1 MSNRVRIFSRNET
14 DFTTDGLGDMTDVIV
29 SSVTEWR
36 DNGEWIITQQY
47 KKCDK
52 SDRIESGII
61 TVVQTE
67 KGEQPFRILTVDKE
81 NKKYITATGHHEC
94 FEINNNF
101 IQDINIEDKTG
112 RQAAEQIK
120 GGLTFPSRFNISSNI
135 DRRASARLVR
145 KNPMDALISNDDN
158 SFINRWGG
166 HLSLDR
172 FNIAIN
178 KEIGTDKGVEVAI
191 GKDIT
196 YFKGSIDETD
206 IVTGICAE
214 SYDGI
219 ILPEKIYYSPIY
231 KNYNEPRIV
240 TVKFNDV
247 KYKYSEH
254 ATGDEGYET
263 LDEVYE
269 ALRKKCDDL
278 FNIENV
284 DKPKCSIRISKADL
298 SKTDEYKLNGIYENV
313 YQGDTV
319 TINLKDY
326 GFNLKLKM
334 ISNRYN
340 NLKGSYEDIDFGE
353 TQENPFNVIN
363 KITDTLDKLSEQLGD
378 NTWQEL
384 IEKSKDEAA
393 QLIQSG
399 VKDSYVVLRKNE
411 LLIMDSQMVETA
423 ANLIRANKNGIA
435 FSQSGYNGPYTI
447 AMTIDGK
454 INADCITTGHLNAAL
469 IKAGSIISLDGCTCF
484 DLDTG
489 KITLFDRTNNAYS
502 VEMYDSKIDIYDRFG
517 TSGSKKNM
525 VVRLTSR
532 LLKGEDFGYN
542 LGNSANQRTAAGLYS
557 GYGQAL
563 EIGFIGGTGKYYP
576 CIVVEGA
583 QAANINQGQR
593 LGIHQDMAILN
604 GKKINFYGSLHNFIG
619 QIMFNADS
627 KMNIWGTGGVNLIC
641 GTANILEATKNGVT
655 VYGTFTDSS
664 DLIFKK
670 NVKKLDKDTL
680 QILKDIDIY
689 EYEENGTTE
698 IGLLA
703 QEAKEIIPD
712 IIKGTVTD
720 TTIEEANTMTDE
732 EREEKLKNGG
742 ASVDVYSM
750 LSILWDANKKLLN
763 KIDILEN
770 EVKILKERG

>member
-750 LSILWDANKKLLN
+750 LSLLWDANKKMLN
-763 KIDILEN
+763 KIESLEA
-770 EVKILKERG
+770 KIEELQSR

>member
-542 LGNSANQRTAAGLYS
+542 LGNSANTRTAAGLYS

-619 QIMFNADS
+619 QIIFDADS

-750 LSILWDANKKLLN
+750 LSLLWDANKKMLN
-763 KIDILEN
+763 KIESL
-770 EVKILKERG
+770 EVKIEELQSR

>member
-750 LSILWDANKKLLN
+750 LSLLWDANKKMLN
-763 KIDILEN
+763 KIESL
-770 EVKILKERG
+770 EVKIEELQSR

>member
-525 VVRLTSR
+525 VARLTSR

-627 KMNIWGTGGVNLIC
+627 KMNIWGAGGVNLIC

-703 QEAKEIIPD
+703 QEAVKVIPD
-712 IIKGTVTD
+712 IIKGEVTD

-750 LSILWDANKKLLN
+750 LSILWDANKKMLN
-763 KIDILEN
+763 KIESLEA
-770 EVKILKERG
+770 KIEELQSR

>member
-542 LGNSANQRTAAGLYS
+542 LGNSANTRTAAGLYS

-703 QEAKEIIPD
+703 QEAVKVIPD
-712 IIKGTVTD
+712 IIKGEVTD

-750 LSILWDANKKLLN
+750 LSLLWDANKKMLN
-763 KIDILEN
+763 KIESL
-770 EVKILKERG
+770 EVKIEELQSR

>member
-353 TQENPFNVIN
+353 TQENPFSAIN

-542 LGNSANQRTAAGLYS
+542 LGNSANIRTAAGLYS

-619 QIMFNADS
+619 QIMFNADG
-627 KMNIWGTGGVNLIC
+627 KMNIWGTCGDNLIC

-703 QEAKEIIPD
+703 QEAVKVIPD
-712 IIKGTVTD
+712 IIKGEVTD

-750 LSILWDANKKLLN
+750 LSLLWDANKKMLN
-763 KIDILEN
+763 KIESL
-770 EVKILKERG
+770 EVKIEELQSR

>member
-525 VVRLTSR
+525 VTRLTSR

-542 LGNSANQRTAAGLYS
+542 LGNSANIRTAAGLYS

-619 QIMFNADS
+619 QIKFDADS

-664 DLIFKK
+664 DLAFKSE
-670 NVKKLDKDTL
+670 VKPLDLDTI
-680 QILKDIDIY
+680 QIVKDIDIY
-689 EYEENGTTE
+689 KYKENGTTE

-703 QEAKEIIPD
+703 QKAKEIIPD

-750 LSILWDANKKLLN
+750 LSILWDANKKMLN
-763 KIDILEN
+763 KIESLEA
-770 EVKILKERG
+770 KIEELQSR

>member
-353 TQENPFNVIN
+353 TQENPFSAIN
-363 KITDTLDKLSEQLGD
+363 KITDTLDKISEQLGD

-750 LSILWDANKKLLN
+750 LSLLWDANKKMLN
-763 KIDILEN
+763 KIESL
-770 EVKILKERG
+770 EVKIEELQSR

>member
-1 MSNRVRIFSRNET
+1 LSNRVRIFSRNET

-517 TSGSKKNM
+517 TSGDKKNM
-525 VVRLTSR
+525 VARLTSR
-532 LLKGEDFGYN
+532 KLLGEDFGYN
-542 LGNSANQRTAAGLYS
+542 LGNSANTRTAAGLYS

-563 EIGFIGGTGKYYP
+563 EIGFIGSTGKYYP

-583 QAANINQGQR
+583 QAANINQGKR

-604 GKKINFYGSLHNFIG
+604 GKTVNWYGTLHNFIG
-619 QIMFNADS
+619 SISFDADS

-750 LSILWDANKKLLN
+750 LSILWDANKKMLN
-763 KIDILEN
+763 KIESLEA
-770 EVKILKERG
+770 KIEELQSR

>member
-363 KITDTLDKLSEQLGD
+363 KITDTLDKISEQLGD

-750 LSILWDANKKLLN
+750 LSILWDANKKMLN
-763 KIDILEN
+763 KIESLEA
-770 EVKILKERG
+770 KIEELQSR

>member
-1 MSNRVRIFSRNET
+1 MSNRDRIFSRNET
-14 DFTTDGLGDMTDVIV
+14 DFTTEGLGDMTDVIV

-206 IVTGICAE
+206 IITGICAE

-525 VVRLTSR
+525 VARLTSR

-619 QIMFNADS
+619 QIIFDADS
-627 KMNIWGTGGVNLIC
+627 KMNIWGAGGVNLIC

-703 QEAKEIIPD
+703 QEAVKVIPD
-712 IIKGTVTD
+712 IIKGEVTD

-750 LSILWDANKKLLN
+750 LSLLWDANKKMLN
-763 KIDILEN
+763 KIESL
-770 EVKILKERG
+770 EVKIEELQSR

>member
-525 VVRLTSR
+525 VARLTSR

-619 QIMFNADS
+619 QIKFDADS
-627 KMNIWGTGGVNLIC
+627 KMNIWGAGGVNLIC

-750 LSILWDANKKLLN
+750 LSLLWDANKKMLN
-763 KIDILEN
+763 KIESL
-770 EVKILKERG
+770 EVKIEELQSR

>member
-525 VVRLTSR
+525 VTRLTSR

-542 LGNSANQRTAAGLYS
+542 LGNSANTRTAAGLYS

-619 QIMFNADS
+619 QIIFDADS

-689 EYEENGTTE
+689 EYEENGTAE

-750 LSILWDANKKLLN
+750 LSLLWDANKKMLN
-763 KIDILEN
+763 KIESL
-770 EVKILKERG
+770 EVKIEELQSR